1 MRSGWVKFGVVAAS
15 VLLPLYGVAFEAS
28 AQTTDG
34 QPGMTTLAAD
44 ELTQRSKQ
52 PAPSKSGGLS
62 DRGVRTMTS
71 YASWLLP
78 DNIKGPDGKPV
89 KVDKSDPKKFVIPID
104 SARRAIQ
111 AATRSAYADVCGLP
125 EHAKANFEKMMAD
138 ERTRYADLTQEQ
150 ILMIE
155 TLHVFA
161 TSFFAGRAA
170 VPIEADSAPAGWQ
183 DKVLEEGE
191 GPPQQLKAPP
201 APQCPPERKQQVEAA
216 INAYVAS
223 AGAQ

>member
-1 MRSGWVKFGVVAAS
+1 MRVAWAKFGGVFGAVLVPLCGMNLVA
-15 VLLPLYGVAFEAS
+15 L

-34 QPGMTTLAAD
+34 QSGMTAIATEELA
-44 ELTQRSKQ
+44 QRSKQ

-125 EHAKANFEKMMAD
+125 QLAQANFEKMMAN

-183 DKVLEEGE
+183 DKVLEEGDA
-191 GPPQQLKAPP
+191 PPQQLKAPP
-201 APQCPPERKQQVEAA
+201 APECPPERKQQVEAA

-223 AGAQ
+223 AEAQ